1 MKTRFVLPLCC
12 ALSALLV
19 LPAAATGDASSVPPT
34 APAVDSGSFGLV
46 DVLAMLLAAAILCG
60 IIFLFYRVLR
70 PRSQGE
76 KQSRRLKR
84 R

>member
-19 LPAAATGDASSVPPT
+19 LPA